1 MKLVRL
7 TNFNET
13 QFLANEDAN
22 FDCYFNN
29 GIEIPPN
36 SKIALQSVSANIKG
50 GTLTIFAGNDGMT
63 YQITEGKTNT
73 IQLKPFFYNA
83 SNAFDFLTDIA
94 NKLNADATVA
104 NNGNKVYGLQW
115 EIGTGKNGRV
125 NITYGIGIA
134 GEYNETADLPYWGFD
149 SDFVRS

>member
-73 IQLKPFFYNA
+73 IQLKPFF
-83 SNAFDFLTDIA
+83 FRF
-94 NKLNADATVA
+94 
-104 NNGNKVYGLQW
+104 
-115 EIGTGKNGRV
+115 
-125 NITYGIGIA
+125 
-134 GEYNETADLPYWGFD
+134 
-149 SDFVRS
+149 